1 MTGFA
6 AIKKEEIVMKLY
18 LDGFRKNPIV
28 LLKVFGVALCLVAL
42 VGCSNGDNQTEAEQ
56 SKAAEEIQQ
65 LTAEN
70 EKLHTELDE
79 TNDELKT
86 AEARVKELEHE
97 LEAMRE
103 AQAAPSPTASAKV
116 EITPSERTPSELL
129 LGQWFSREFHEDG
142 VWSWIQTLIF
152 NSDGTGTISQT
163 YYIPKAGA
171 EDNIIELEDGTYLY
185 LLIDADMEDK
195 FSWRLDGDTLHMDIG
210 NGESADFAYSPDQQT
225 LTLVNGSNAYGRN
238 MPSGMDEYVERALYS
253 ESSEAKEAKETMRR
267 RRFLGV
273 WYYDV
278 LTWTFNE
285 DGTGIWDIP
294 ELGDQPAEK
303 RKFTYSVADNGGAGD
318 YLCLTIDWDDSDY
331 WMLFPTF
338 NADGSMSLMGAGQT
352 EPVMKW
358 THTFDADNCPISA
371 KIISNGID
379 VISGRMFYDMLGIEE

>member
-1 MTGFA
+1 
-6 AIKKEEIVMKLY
+6 
-18 LDGFRKNPIV
+18 
-28 LLKVFGVALCLVAL
+28 
-42 VGCSNGDNQTEAEQ
+42 
-56 SKAAEEIQQ
+56 
-65 LTAEN
+65 
-70 EKLHTELDE
+70 
-79 TNDELKT
+79 
-86 AEARVKELEHE
+86 
-97 LEAMRE
+97 
-103 AQAAPSPTASAKV
+103 
-116 EITPSERTPSELL
+116 
-129 LGQWFSREFHEDG
+129 
-142 VWSWIQTLIF
+142 
-152 NSDGTGTISQT
+152 
-163 YYIPKAGA
+163 
-171 EDNIIELEDGTYLY
+171 
-185 LLIDADMEDK
+185 MEDK

-238 MPSGMDEYVERALYS
+238 MPSGMDEYAERALYS

-358 THTFDADNCPISA
+358 TRTFDADNCPISA